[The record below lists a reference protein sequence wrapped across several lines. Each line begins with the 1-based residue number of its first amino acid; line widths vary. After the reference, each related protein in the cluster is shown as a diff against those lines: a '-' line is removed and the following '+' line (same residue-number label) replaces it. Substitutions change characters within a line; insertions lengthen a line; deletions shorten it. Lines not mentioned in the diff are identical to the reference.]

1 MLLEEKALILTLLT
15 SAERRLGSVLEM
27 IEKEQNCIK
36 VLYQLHVIQETMQ
49 NCAYLLAYYQLQESL
64 EKACFDACPENRSKE
79 LENLADLFSYYQE
92 FS

>member
-36 VLYQLHVIQETMQ
+36 VLYQLQLVQATMQ
-49 NCAYLLAYYQLQESL
+49 NCGHLLVQYRLQQTL
-64 EKACFDACPENRSKE
+64 ETVCYDDCPENRSKE

>member
-1 MLLEEKALILTLLT
+1 MRLKEQTLLL
-15 SAERRLGSVLEM
+15 SLLQSVEIRLGSVIEM
-27 IEKEQNCIK
+27 AETENNCVKI
-36 VLYQLHVIQETMQ
+36 LYQLHVIQETMQ